1 MKIAIVGSRDFP
13 QLERV
18 DAFVD
23 ALSPGD
29 VVVSGGARGVDSR
42 AERRARARG
51 LEVVIIPADWDRHGR
66 SAGFKRN
73 HDIIAAA
80 DRVAAFWDG
89 TSRGTAHSIQ
99 LARKAGK
106 RVDIFRPV

>member
-13 QLERV
+13 QLERI

-23 ALSPGD
+23 SLSPGD

-51 LEVVIIPADWDRHGR
+51 LEVLSIPADW
-66 SAGFKRN
+66 AQ
-73 HDIIAAA
+73 
-80 DRVAAFWDG
+80 
-89 TSRGTAHSIQ
+89 RGLQTQ
-99 LARKAGK
+99 
-106 RVDIFRPV
+106 P